1 MQPSLS
7 ESQLCDFNRRF
18 DALVDEGV
26 LANPLQKEFEAA
38 NMKRRPKKQSSP
50 KNLLDR
56 LNDHKSAVL
65 AFMNDFKM
73 PFDNNLA
80 ERDIQ
85 MIKVKQ
91 KGSGCY
97 RSERGVKAFC
107 RIRSYISTARKNG
120 QNVLIVLRLA
130 FAGTPYLPIFVF
142 PLPA

>member
-1 MQPSLS
+1 MAGRKSLKGIK
-7 ESQLCDFNRRF
+7 QLLHPRIQK
-18 DALVDEGV
+18 
-26 LANPLQKEFEAA
+26 LAERLEEQLPEMLTFLDGIVEPLTDWQAQAEQHFQE
-38 NMKRRPKKQSSP
+38 
-50 KNLLDR
+50 
-56 LNDHKSAVL
+56 AVL

-120 QNVLIVLRLA
+120 QNVLNFLRLA
-130 FAGTPYLPIFVF
+130 FAGTPYLPNFVS